1 MNKPESRR
9 IPVRPGAKGSTRKI
23 DVSSGDQKA
32 KSQMVLFG
40 SIGGG
45 ILLLLLIIAAASS
58 GGGGASRPGPKKNSH
73 VAPPQAPPEKPNPK
87 PVNFVRNTG
96 AIVFVCGGSDK
107 HKDME
112 IVLPQ
117 CPKCPAKNSF
127 TVDGEAQ
134 AYRCSKCKAVYEN
147 ADIKCDQCG
156 RTARVTHLKKI
167 AGGQ

>member
-1 MNKPESRR
+1 MNKPDSRR
-9 IPVRPGAKGSTRKI
+9 IPSRPGAKGSTRRM
-23 DVSSGDQKA
+23 DLSSGDAKA

-58 GGGGASRPGPKKNSH
+58 GGGGPSRPAPKKSVY
-73 VAPPQAPPEKPNPK
+73 VAPPEAAPEKAK

-107 HKDME
+107 HKDTE